1 MFKPAGTPN
10 IFGLAAGCDFPA
22 ELVNGLLSH
31 YKNAPPE
38 ALSRVHLV
46 VNTQRMKRRITTL
59 FSQHGPLLLPKIS
72 LLTGLTL
79 GPAADVP
86 AAVSPLRRR
95 LELTQLIA
103 QLLDQQPDLA
113 ARGALYDLADSLA
126 TLMDEM
132 QGEGV
137 APAKIE
143 ALDISDQSGHW
154 ARSLEFIRIVD
165 RYFGDSTEAL
175 DKEARQRLVI
185 DALTTS
191 WEKNQPKNPII
202 LAGSTGSRGATLQL
216 MQAVSKLEFGA
227 VVLPGFDFDMPQE
240 VWAGLDDARTA
251 EDHPQYRF
259 HHLLKSLDVAAKD
272 VAPWTKAPPPCP
284 ERNALVSLA
293 LRPAPITDQWMTEGP
308 NLPSLSAACDNISLL
323 EASSTRVEAGAI
335 AIRLREAVDAGQ
347 TAALI
352 TPDRILTRQV
362 TAALSQWNIEPDD
375 SAGAPLALSA
385 PGRFLRHIAALI
397 GQRLS
402 SEALLT
408 LLKHPLTNTGSGQ
421 RGPHMKLTRDLE
433 LKLRRH
439 GPPHPNPQD
448 ISIWAQSL
456 KSPDAVAWAEWI
468 NDCLFSLSGV
478 GRLPLAEHLAQHIA
492 IAERLADGP
501 APCEQSQ
508 LWQKAAGK
516 EAQKSV
522 LSLQTEAPFGGILAP
537 TDYADL
543 FRAVLDKEVV
553 RDPIQP
559 HPNIMMWGTLEAR
572 VQGADLVI
580 LAGLNE
586 GVWPEAPKPDP
597 WLNRKMRFDAGLLLP
612 ERRIGLSAHDF
623 QQAVSAPEVW
633 LTRAIRNAESETVPS
648 RWINRIMNLL
658 DGLPD
663 QGGKTALHDMRSRG
677 DRYLGMFRTLETP
690 VTRVAPAKR
699 PSPQPPSFARPKRLS
714 VTRIKTLIRDP
725 YAIYAQYI
733 LQLKPL
739 DPLRQEASAPLRGT
753 VLHSIFEAVVRDVP
767 IAELTHQRLMEIADD
782 ILEREVPWPAAQRI
796 WRARL
801 ARLAD
806 WFITTEQTRQ
816 SRATPQ
822 FFEESGELRLDRLD
836 FTLSGIVDRIDV
848 AKDGTAVIYDYKTT
862 PPSPKVEKLFDKQL
876 LLEAAM
882 LERGAFTKLPALS
895 VMRASY
901 IGIGS
906 SPSERDAPLDKTP
919 SDEIWSDLHNLI
931 EQYSLAQQGYTSR
944 RATSV
949 EAHYGTYDHLAR
961 FGEWEDSDFP
971 NAEVVS

>member
-10 IFGLAAGCDFPA
+10 IYGLAAGCDFPA
-22 ELVNGLLSH
+22 ELVNGLLDH
-31 YKNAPPE
+31 YQDAPPE

-46 VNTQRMKRRITTL
+46 VNTQRMKRRVTTL
-59 FSQHGPLLLPKIS
+59 FSQRGPLLLPKIS

-79 GPAADVP
+79 GPAADIP

-137 APAKIE
+137 PPAKIK
-143 ALDISDQSGHW
+143 ALDVSDQSGHW
-154 ARSLEFIRIVD
+154 ARSLEFIHIVD

-185 DALTTS
+185 EALTAS
-191 WEKNQPKNPII
+191 WEQNAPRNPII

-259 HHLLKSLDVAAKD
+259 HHLLKSLDATARD
-272 VAPWTKAPPPCP
+272 VTPWTATPPPSP
-284 ERNALVSLA
+284 ERNALISLA
-293 LRPAPITDQWMTEGP
+293 LRPAPITDQWMSEGP
-308 NLPSLSAACDNISLL
+308 SLPSLHAACAKVSLI
-323 EASSTRVEAGAI
+323 EASSTRAEAGAI
-335 AIRLREAVDAGQ
+335 ALRLREAVEAGQ

-362 TAALSQWNIEPDD
+362 TAAISQWNIEPDD

-402 SEALLT
+402 SEVLLT

-433 LKLRRH
+433 LKLRKH
-439 GPPHPNPQD
+439 GPPHPNPD
-448 ISIWAQSL
+448 DLLTWAKSL
-456 KSPDAVAWAEWI
+456 KSPDATAWADWI
-468 NDCLFSLSGV
+468 NDCLFPLSEIAH
-478 GRLPLAEHLAQHIA
+478 LPLGDHLSQHIA

-501 APCEQSQ
+501 TPCEQSQ

-516 EAQKSV
+516 EAESAVQ
-522 LSLQTEAPFGGILAP
+522 SLRTEAIYGGILAP

-623 QQAVSAPEVW
+623 QQAACAPEVW

-648 RWINRIMNLL
+648 RWINRMMNLL

-663 QGGKTALHDMRSRG
+663 QGGKTALQDMRSRG
-677 DRYLGMFRTLETP
+677 DLYLDMFRTLETP
-690 VTRVAPAKR
+690 INAVPPAMR
-699 PSPQPPSFARPKRLS
+699 PSPQPPALARPKRLS

-753 VLHSIFEAVVRDVP
+753 VLHSIFETVVRDVP
-767 IAELTHQRLMEIADD
+767 ISELTHQRLMQVADD

-806 WFITTEQTRQ
+806 WFVATEQVRQ
-816 SRATPQ
+816 DRCTPKY
-822 FFEESGELRLDRLD
+822 FEESGELRLDRLD
-836 FTLSGIVDRIDV
+836 FVLSGIVDRIDV
-848 AKDGTAVIYDYKTT
+848 SEDGRAVIYDYKTT
-862 PPSPKVEKLFDKQL
+862 PPSAKVEKLFDKQL
-876 LLEAAM
+876 LLETAM
-882 LERGAFTKLPALS
+882 LERGAFQKLPALS

-906 SPSERDAPLDKTP
+906 SPTERDAPLDKTP
-919 SDEIWSDLHNLI
+919 SDEIWSDLHSLI
-931 EQYSLAQQGYTSR
+931 EKYSLAEQGYTSR

-949 EAHYGTYDHLAR
+949 VAHYGTYDHLAR
-961 FGEWEDSDFP
+961 FGEWEESDIP
-971 NAEVVS
+971 NAEAVS